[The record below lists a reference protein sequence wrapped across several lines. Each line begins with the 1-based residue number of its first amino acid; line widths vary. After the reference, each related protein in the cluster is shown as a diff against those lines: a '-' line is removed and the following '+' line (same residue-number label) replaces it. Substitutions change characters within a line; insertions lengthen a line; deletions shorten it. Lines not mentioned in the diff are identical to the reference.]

1 VSFELTVMET
11 HPAGMTQE
19 VGWARVV
26 VESGVGVSVEI
37 STNWV
42 GEGSGE
48 ANSTAKV
55 VGMGEGVG
63 GNDGEEVSARDN
75 EIPPMTSKREIAPM
89 MNPLPICRR
98 AFMINSPCL
107 SYLCRSAAAR

>member
-1 VSFELTVMET
+1 MET

-19 VGWARVV
+19 VGWARIIV
-26 VESGVGVSVEI
+26 GVGVDVSVEI

-42 GEGSGE
+42 GGGSGE

-63 GNDGEEVSARDN
+63 GSDGAEVSARDN
-75 EIPPMTSKREIAPM
+75 EMPPMTSKRETTPM

-98 AFMINSPCL
+98 VFIINSPSLSCL
-107 SYLCRSAAAR
+107 WRSAAAR